1 MRVEGRL
8 TKWNDDRG
16 FGFASSSRDDTE
28 VFVHIS
34 AFPRDGMR
42 PRVGER
48 LSFDVAVGSDGRR
61 RAIDLVC
68 LDRQVAY
75 SPPASSRRAAS
86 RRPRRGGLARILPV
100 AVVLA
105 LGSYGYAEYSGRS
118 PASLDVGEQA
128 EQIGQVEQAE
138 QLPPARSYQ
147 CDGRTMCSQM
157 SSCEE
162 ATFFLRNCP
171 NVKMDGDYDGIPC
184 EQQLCGG

>member
-48 LSFDVAVGSDGRR
+48 LSFDVEVGSDGKR

-75 SPPASSRRAAS
+75 APTASRMPSRRQ
-86 RRPRRGGLARILPV
+86 RRGGLARVLPI

-105 LGSYGYAEYSGRS
+105 LGSYGYAKYSARS
-118 PASLDVGEQA
+118 HASPEVDERAEQIEQA
-128 EQIGQVEQAE
+128 EP
-138 QLPPARSYQ
+138 LPAPRSYQ

-184 EQQLCGG
+184 EDQWCGG

>member
-16 FGFASSSRDDTE
+16 FGFVSSSRDDTE

-34 AFPRDGMR
+34 AFPRDGIR
-42 PRVGER
+42 PRIGER
-48 LSFDVAVGSDGRR
+48 LSFDIEVGGDGKR

-75 SPPASSRRAAS
+75 SRPASRTPSRRQ
-86 RRPRRGGLARILPV
+86 RRGGLARILSV

-105 LGSYGYAEYSGRS
+105 LGSYGYAEYSAWTS
-118 PASLDVGEQA
+118 PPPEMVDQSEMFSVPASY
-128 EQIGQVEQAE
+128 
-138 QLPPARSYQ
+138 R

-157 SSCEE
+157 TSCAE
-162 ATFFLRNCP
+162 AKYFLRNCP
-171 NVKMDGDYDGIPC
+171 NVRMDGDHDGIPC
-184 EQQLCGG
+184 EDQWCGG